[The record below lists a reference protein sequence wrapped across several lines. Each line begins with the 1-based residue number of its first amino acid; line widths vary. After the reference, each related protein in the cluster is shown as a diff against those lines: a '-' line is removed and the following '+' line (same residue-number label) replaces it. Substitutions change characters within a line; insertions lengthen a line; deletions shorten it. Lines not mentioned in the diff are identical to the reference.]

1 MDVGREAILLGSGR
15 PVAATGPS
23 VPLMADGQ
31 ARIGE
36 DGRAAVGAKRNGH
49 AFSVFVVG

>member
-1 MDVGREAILLGSGR
+1 MDGLSLPLGAASLKQSLLDNGQSR
-15 PVAATGPS
+15 PMV
-23 VPLMADGQ
+23 DGQ